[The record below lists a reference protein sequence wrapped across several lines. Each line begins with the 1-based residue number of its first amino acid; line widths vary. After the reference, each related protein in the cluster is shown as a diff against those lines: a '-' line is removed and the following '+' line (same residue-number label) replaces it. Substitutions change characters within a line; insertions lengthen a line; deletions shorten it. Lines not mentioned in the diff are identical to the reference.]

1 MTTKSHFDLEDALRR
16 QDTDVP
22 EFVEQNL
29 AEIHELLEA
38 GSAEFFIAGK
48 KYLFIL
54 EIKGV

>member
-1 MTTKSHFDLEDALRR
+1 MFDLEDALRR

-29 AEIHELLEA
+29 VEIHELLET

-48 KYLFIL
+48 KYVFTL

>member
-22 EFVEQNL
+22 EFVDQNL
-29 AEIHELLEA
+29 TEIHELLET

-48 KYLFIL
+48 KYLFTL